1 MDKMTK
7 CKTCGAD
14 IAKSA
19 KVCPA
24 CGAKQKKPVVLIV
37 IAVFIAIGIIGTALG
52 GNSPEKVGDTGAKGG
67 NGSTAPQK
75 TEFDVVSLKDIEVT
89 FVSCTQSSGE
99 GFYTPDSGNVFLFCE
114 FAIENKSSKDI
125 SISSIMSFEAYVDD
139 YSTNMSMT
147 GTLAADKGQMDGT
160 VAAGKKMSGVIGY
173 EVPADWKTLE
183 IRFTPDFWSGNDIT
197 FIANH

>member
-7 CKTCGAD
+7 CRACGAD

-52 GNSPEKVGDTGAKGG
+52 GNSPEKVGTTDAKGG
-67 NGSTAPQK
+67 NGSSAPQK
-75 TEFDVVSLKDIEVT
+75 TEFEVGDVVSLKDIEVT
-89 FVSCTQSSGE
+89 FVSCSQSSGK

-114 FAIENKSSKDI
+114 FQLK
-125 SISSIMSFEAYVDD
+125 
-139 YSTNMSMT
+139 TN
-147 GTLAADKGQMDGT
+147 
-160 VAAGKKMSGVIGY
+160 
-173 EVPADWKTLE
+173 PAKT
-183 IRFTPDFWSGNDIT
+183 FP
-197 FIANH
+197 